1 MILRVIIGA
10 CLLLLG
16 LFGIGAFLSPPRG
29 DAEAF
34 YMTYPKIIAASERII
49 PMPIPGYWSFSQVG
63 LMGEM
68 HFAVLMQLSGV
79 QAAKLFVWPISV
91 AAALMLMGVAAESG
105 VGRTGQWFA
114 VIMLLTS
121 SAFTTHITNG
131 KVDLF
136 AAALGISAFYWG
148 LKASSC
154 QWRKSAL
161 AVTGLC
167 TGFAVVAKLP
177 YIVALA
183 PSVLLLV
190 MARHYLAERRPKG
203 RTLLSLLAVA
213 GQLFL
218 WFTIAV
224 IPHMIKNE
232 VFFQA
237 PLTPLIGPPE
247 LTWLTEQSWLS
258 PDATRW
264 IVLTY
269 PYALMFGSYH
279 MQEGR
284 LSFLVLVFIVLALGL
299 PRARL
304 ILQHSALAQITIAAL
319 VGTVVWVFLK
329 PSVFAPR
336 YILATLLMF
345 IPLAAGAA
353 EYGYHSESKSRWL
366 WIGVIAFAILAL
378 GIAAHRPLTK
388 WPFHLMRYVKGEFS
402 ECELA
407 SKYCNRLATLN
418 QVAASGARIYFAG
431 YYGFWLRAD
440 LLQCRQSPK
449 EAGLLESVGAMSGKW
464 THLVDHGFEYLVIDK
479 LTHRSALESLDKSH
493 APDWLKIEN
502 IWDDPLVL
510 IYKITPKDQRR
521 NAKVACRQISGP
533 AWDIVEL

>member
-1 MILRVIIGA
+1 MIVRVIIGA
-10 CLLLLG
+10 CLFLLA
-16 LFGIGAFLSPPRG
+16 LFGIGAFLSPPKG

-49 PMPIPGYWSFSQVG
+49 PMATPGYWSFSQVG

-68 HFAVLMQLSGV
+68 HFAALMQLSGV

-161 AVTGLC
+161 AVTGLF

-190 MARHYLAERRPKG
+190 MARHYLAETRPKG

-213 GQLFL
+213 GQLSL

-258 PDATRW
+258 PEETRRV
-264 IVLTY
+264 VLTY
-269 PYALMFGSYH
+269 PYALVFGRYG

-284 LSFLVLVFIVLALGL
+284 LSFLLLVFILLAVNL
-299 PRARL
+299 PRAKLMWR
-304 ILQHSALAQITIAAL
+304 HSALAQITIAAL
-319 VGTVVWVFLK
+319 LGTVIWVFLK

-336 YILATLLMF
+336 YMLATLLMF

-353 EYGYHSESKSRWL
+353 EYSYQSEKTNRWL
-366 WIGVIAFAILAL
+366 WIGIIALLILAL
-378 GIAAHRPLTK
+378 GTTTHRPLTK
-388 WPFHLMRYVKGEFS
+388 WPSHLIRYAKGEFS

-407 SKYCNRLATLN
+407 SKYCNRLKTVN
-418 QVAASGARIYFAG
+418 QVAMPGARIYFAG
-431 YYGFWLRAD
+431 YYSFWLRPD
-440 LLQCRQSPK
+440 LLQCCQTPRDGSLRGSSETMK
-449 EAGLLESVGAMSGKW
+449 AKW
-464 THLVDHGFEYLVIDK
+464 AHLFDRGFEYLVIDK
-479 LTHRSALESLDKSH
+479 LTHRSALEFIDKSH

-502 IWDDPLVL
+502 IWDDPLLL
-510 IYKITPKDQRR
+510 IYKITAKDERR